1 MAKWILEEDDWIR
14 NTYLRSIYPDD
25 IQRYLI
31 GNNWIKVCET
41 SSKAVYESAYGVQI
55 SVPTKRD
62 CTDYLRI
69 VEEAVSILS
78 TVEDRSFYDVIS
90 DIKKMGNTENGKTH
104 SERKEDT
111 IGMLDRRGRCER
123 CGCAITG
130 TGLCKKCND
139 IVDKEVKE

>member
-14 NTYLRSIYPDD
+14 ETYIRSIYPDD

-41 SSKAVYESAYGVQI
+41 PSKAVYESAYGVEI
-55 SVPTKRD
+55 PVPTKRD

-69 VEEAVSILS
+69 VREAVSILS

-90 DIKKMGNTENGKTH
+90 DIKKMGNTE
-104 SERKEDT
+104 
-111 IGMLDRRGRCER
+111 
-123 CGCAITG
+123 
-130 TGLCKKCND
+130 
-139 IVDKEVKE
+139 